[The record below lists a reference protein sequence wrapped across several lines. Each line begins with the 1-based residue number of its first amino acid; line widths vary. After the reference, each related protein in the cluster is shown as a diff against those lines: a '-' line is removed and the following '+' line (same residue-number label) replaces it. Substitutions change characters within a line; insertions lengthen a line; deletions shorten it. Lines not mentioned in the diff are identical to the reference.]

1 MASSHE
7 RRNEFFEGKQHM
19 GVVKA
24 IEASQTH
31 WLQVG
36 IPNQEERSRS
46 SCTPHGE
53 THG

>member
-1 MASSHE
+1 MASSHG

-24 IEASQTH
+24 IEGSQAH

-36 IPNQEERSRS
+36 IPN
-46 SCTPHGE
+46 
-53 THG
+53 